1 MNIGRDKKSCRPW
14 WSYILN
20 LSSSLT
26 QDSGVCAVYTKNQH
40 MLQTQAHEMKGHNLR
55 PKMKTILVYFLLFKL
70 FSGHDKTHPPWP
82 PWSWKPSTCFGRDQ
96 DAGRQNEQRGE
107 GGWSS
112 RERSREAS
120 GSWGN
125 NRGHDWGRFSTLLC
139 KRDNLWPKGFHWTVT
154 STMLHIM
161 VHLGFSWVAVMR
173 VHVFW
178 PVLNLFCSQLVSPT
192 RRLIRQDLVAEVVSR
207 KNFSV

>member
-1 MNIGRDKKSCRPW
+1 MCS
-14 WSYILN
+14 
-20 LSSSLT
+20 
-26 QDSGVCAVYTKNQH
+26 VYQEPSICSKHRH
-40 MLQTQAHEMKGHNLR
+40 MKWRVTIWD

-96 DAGRQNEQRGE
+96 DSGRQNEQRGE

-125 NRGHDWGRFSTLLC
+125 NRGHDWGRFSTLL
-139 KRDNLWPKGFHWTVT
+139 LPKGFHWTVT

-161 VHLGFSWVAVMR
+161 VHLSFSWVAVMCILTCIE
-173 VHVFW
+173 FI
-178 PVLNLFCSQLVSPT
+178 LFSAGVSNSQTDPA
-192 RRLIRQDLVAEVVSR
+192 R
-207 KNFSV
+207 FSGWGGK